1 MKNSGTTIV
10 FVIVCIVIL
19 LASYGIGLC
28 IKEVRFQH
36 AAVASKADAQTQV
49 IQVST
54 EVQKPSDTVQPANEP
69 AEAAQASP
77 EERLAP
83 AANEARAPMPF
94 GGLSEEER
102 AKMRERWQNMSD
114 EERAQEREKRRSE
127 MQQMRERMENMSEE
141 EREQFRSEMRQRFG
155 DRQFPGRRG
164 GRGQQQGEE

>member
-19 LASYGIGLC
+19 LASYGIGLF
-28 IKEVRFQH
+28 IREVRFQY
-36 AAVASKADAQTQV
+36 AAVASKADAQPQV

-54 EVQKPSDTVQPANEP
+54 DVQKPSDTVQPANEP
-69 AEAAQASP
+69 AEVTQAPS
-77 EERLAP
+77 
-83 AANEARAPMPF
+83 EARPMPGNEGRMPF

-114 EERAQEREKRRSE
+114 EERAQEREKRRAE
-127 MQQMRERMENMSEE
+127 MQQMRERMENMSDE

-164 GRGQQQGEE
+164 SRGQQQGEE

>member
-1 MKNSGTTIV
+1 MKSSGTTIV

-28 IKEVRFQH
+28 IREVRFQH
-36 AAVASKADAQTQV
+36 AVVASKADTQTQV

-69 AEAAQASP
+69 AEVTQAPS
-77 EERLAP
+77 
-83 AANEARAPMPF
+83 EARPMPGNEGRMPF

-102 AKMRERWQNMSD
+102 AKMRQNWQNMSD
-114 EERAQEREKRRSE
+114 EERAQERERRRAE
-127 MQQMRERMENMSEE
+127 MRQMREKMQNMSEE
-141 EREQFRSEMRQRFG
+141 EREKYMAEMRQRFG

-164 GRGQQQGEE
+164 SRGQQQGEE